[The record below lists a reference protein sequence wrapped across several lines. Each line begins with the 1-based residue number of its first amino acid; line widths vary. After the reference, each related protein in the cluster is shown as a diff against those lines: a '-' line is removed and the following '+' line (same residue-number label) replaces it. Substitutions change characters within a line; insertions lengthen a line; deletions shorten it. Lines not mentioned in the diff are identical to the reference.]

1 MLCQKCHKNA
11 ATVRYA
17 EVVDG
22 RVADL
27 HLCAEC
33 LNKHQDQADKGFELT
48 GPPSP
53 ATSAGTPRIV
63 LEGGNRSEFR
73 TCAVCETSLATVL
86 KTGKVGCVECYDNFG
101 SQMSAVLEGLHGSSL
116 HRGKRPRVDDARERV
131 RAHLQTKRSLLRT
144 ALDAENYEE
153 AATLRDDIRTLES
166 GLRVSELGHE

>member
-1 MLCQKCHKNA
+1 MLCQKCHKNS

-22 RVADL
+22 KVADL
-27 HLCAEC
+27 HLCADC
-33 LNKHQDQADKGFELT
+33 LNKHQDQADKGFELS

-53 ATSAGTPRIV
+53 MGSGVSRIV
-63 LEGGNRSEFR
+63 LETDVQAEFQ
-73 TCAVCETSLATVL
+73 TCAVCETSLAAVL
-86 KTGKVGCVECYDNFG
+86 KSGKVGCVDCFESFG
-101 SQMSAVLEGLHGSSL
+101 SQMTAVLEGLHGSTV

-131 RAHLQTKRSLLRT
+131 RADLQTKRSLLRS

-166 GLRVSELGHE
+166 GLRASELGHD

>member
-1 MLCQKCHKNA
+1 MLCQKCHKNS

-22 RVADL
+22 KVADL
-27 HLCAEC
+27 HLCADC
-33 LNKHQDQADKGFELT
+33 LTKHQNQANQGFELS

-53 ATSAGTPRIV
+53 GGKGPTRVV
-63 LEGGNRSEFR
+63 LEAGPRTEYQ

-86 KTGKVGCVECYDNFG
+86 KTGKVGCVDCYESFG
-101 SQMSAVLEGLHGSSL
+101 SQLSAVLEGIHGSTQ
-116 HRGKRPRVDDARERV
+116 HRGTRPRVDDARERV
-131 RAHLQTKRSLLRT
+131 RANLQTKRLLLRS

-166 GLRVSELGHE
+166 GLRISELGHD

>member
-22 RVADL
+22 KVADL
-27 HLCAEC
+27 HLCADC
-33 LNKHQDQADKGFELT
+33 LNKHQNQAAQGFELS

-53 ATSAGTPRIV
+53 SVNGAPRV
-63 LEGGNRSEFR
+63 VFEPSSRSEYQ

-86 KTGKVGCVECYDNFG
+86 KSGKVGCVDCYESFG
-101 SQMSAVLEGLHGSSL
+101 SQMSAVLEGLHGSTV

-131 RAHLQTKRSLLRT
+131 RANLQTKRTLLRS

-166 GLRVSELGHE
+166 GLRVSELGHD